1 MRKRIDYEALNEEAL
16 PDAQEIIEHF
26 FPDLESKVEGNELVM
41 LNPRRVDWE
50 FGSFKFNL
58 ETGLW
63 ADFAEVDD
71 AAKGGGVVGLLAY
84 LLDRHF
90 HDVALMVQAWLQDEE
105 PPPTAAGGTQTTDTA
120 QMEVPSEQSQPVMEP
135 AQAPTQVNSSGTVFS
150 DAELRVLRQMAST
163 RDSVYIYCNASG
175 EAVQV
180 VVRRDFGG
188 GRKTFRQYSKWPDRE
203 GSFRVVMKAHPV
215 PRPLYGLELA
225 TPGATLVLVEG
236 EKSADA
242 ARQLLPGY
250 TVLTHSGGA
259 NGVKKADWTSVPG
272 FTARVVIWPDFDEA
286 GLKCMS
292 DTAGELKKVGPK
304 LEIKLLNLPAFFS
317 ALCERLG
324 QTFDAD
330 EWHAKDAADV
340 LELGV
345 DGAVVPQMLEQHLME
360 VPEASTRVGMAS
372 TPVEEGTPSADG
384 LHMEIGGIHYCFR
397 EKYVAQVKWSK
408 DDGPYEVS
416 ICSGIRMLGS
426 ARDAGSADW
435 SLILEIRQPDG
446 GYRPFVMQA
455 SRTSSPQDLMAELMS
470 MGLKLYAKQEALLA
484 LLKAAEPSPHYL
496 LVRESGWCANREYVL
511 GSTKVTSVTEEPIY
525 SVAPDRTEYEVSG
538 TVAEWNEHVGRY
550 CRQNSRLLLFLGA
563 TLAAPLLRLLHMGS
577 AGFHLVGPSSVG
589 KTTAMKVAASMV
601 GFPADMI
608 LMWRTTSN
616 ALEVI
621 AAGRNDGV
629 LLLDELAMCPA
640 DEVDGVAYMLGNGM
654 GKQRMGRSGALRE
667 VKRWCVM
674 ALSTGEITPEQHLAS
689 AGKRWRAGMEMRLA
703 SLLAAPEGGHGLF
716 EQLHDKATGVELST
730 HLGHATAR
738 YYGAVFRAWVEFI
751 ATSAADAEFMVQ
763 LERRVEATKAVLY
776 QGNEGQIHRAAK
788 VFALIQVALE
798 MAIGAGILSLP
809 DGDPRWG
816 VEVCFQAWMQMRG
829 GDTAAEEIA
838 ILRQVSGTLQR
849 TAQSHFTRLV
859 PGLGNTPEVR
869 DFRHEAYGY
878 SMPTSGDGG
887 DQFAIFPAVFDQEFC
902 QGYAPKQVKDLLRQH
917 GYLVPGADDG
927 PTVMKRLPLSTSDP
941 RRYVVIWAN
950 IMEAYPVN
958 L

>member
-1 MRKRIDYEALNEEAL
+1 MSDSVEVVQSTPLAQTTAGGGAPGHVFAEA
-16 PDAQEIIEHF
+16 
-26 FPDLESKVEGNELVM
+26 ELV
-41 LNPRRVDWE
+41 LIRQQVRTQDKLYIYRTPAGEPIQVIVRR
-50 FGSFKFNL
+50 SL
-58 ETGLW
+58 E
-63 ADFAEVDD
+63 
-71 AAKGGGVVGLLAY
+71 GGGK
-84 LLDRHF
+84 
-90 HDVALMVQAWLQDEE
+90 
-105 PPPTAAGGTQTTDTA
+105 
-120 QMEVPSEQSQPVMEP
+120 S
-135 AQAPTQVNSSGTVFS
+135 
-150 DAELRVLRQMAST
+150 
-163 RDSVYIYCNASG
+163 
-175 EAVQV
+175 
-180 VVRRDFGG
+180 
-188 GRKTFRQYSKWPDRE
+188 FRQYSKWPDRE
-203 GSFRVVMKAHPV
+203 GTFRVVMKAYRV

-225 TPGATLVLVEG
+225 TPGATVVLVEG
-236 EKSADA
+236 EKSAGA
-242 ARQLLPGY
+242 ARQLLRGY

-259 NGVKKADWTSVPG
+259 NAVKKADWTPVPALSG
-272 FTARVVIWPDFDEA
+272 CACIWPDFDEA
-286 GLKCMS
+286 GLKCAT
-292 DTAGELKKVGPK
+292 DTVAELRKVGPE
-304 LEIKLLNLPAFFS
+304 LEIKLLNLPAFFQ
-317 ALCERLG
+317 ALCTRLG
-324 QTFDAD
+324 RPFDVD
-330 EWHAKDAADV
+330 EWKGKDAADV

-345 DGAVVPQMLEQHLME
+345 DGSVVASLMEEHLMDP
-360 VPEASTRVGMAS
+360 PEPRTRVARVRVDDEPAAS
-372 TPVEEGTPSADG
+372 PNGGRVV
-384 LHMEIGGIHYCFR
+384 IGGVAYWFR
-397 EKYVAQVKWSK
+397 EKHVTLERFDK
-408 DDGPYEVS
+408 DERPYEVP

-426 ARDAGSADW
+426 ARDAGSSDW

-455 SRTSSPQDLMAELMS
+455 SRTSSPQDLMGELMS
-470 MGLKLYAKQEALLA
+470 MGLKLYERQDTLLT
-484 LLKAAEPSPHYL
+484 LLKAAAPSPHYL

-511 GSTKVTSVTEEPIY
+511 GSTKVTGVTEEPIY
-525 SVAPDRTEYEVSG
+525 SVAPDRTEYQVNG
-538 TVAEWNEHVGRY
+538 TVADWNEHVGQY
-550 CRQNSRLLLFLGA
+550 CSQNSRLILFVGA

-601 GFPADMI
+601 GFPTDMI

-640 DEVDGVAYMLGNGM
+640 EEVDSVAYMLGNGM

-716 EQLHDKATGVELST
+716 ECLHDKTTGVELST
-730 HLGHATAR
+730 YLGHVTAR
-738 YYGAVFRAWVEFI
+738 YHGAVFRAWVEFI
-751 ATSAADAEFMVQ
+751 ATSARDPEFMVE

-798 MAIGAGILSLP
+798 MAISAGILSLP
-809 DGDPRWG
+809 EGDPRWG

-849 TAQSHFTRLV
+849 TAQSHFTRLI
-859 PGLGNTPEVR
+859 PGLGNSPEVR
-869 DFRHEAYGY
+869 EFRRDDYGY
-878 SMPTSGDGG
+878 SMPTLEDGG

-902 QGYAPKQVKDLLRQH
+902 RGYAPKQVKDLLRQH
-917 GYLVPGADDG
+917 GYLVPGTDGG